1 MQRPHLKVLRRKEA
15 GSASNGGELILDG
28 SEKKGPIKNRIALR
42 SSAGSLPSSPGMYQ
56 RAGIEVDGLRARR
69 ENPSKVFVW
78 KRATRWWPPSCLGV
92 CGAPPHADRARAPP
106 NAPASASAVDERAEK
121 ALRSAAR
128 LGDVGGVRTAA
139 MRANVNCTTPTDET
153 ALHIAAGE
161 GTYPILSHLIPSDF
175 ILSHLISSDPI

>member
-1 MQRPHLKVLRRKEA
+1 MGVK
-15 GSASNGGELILDG
+15 LILDG
-28 SEKKGPIKNRIALR
+28 SEKKGPIKKIE
-42 SSAGSLPSSPGMYQ
+42 SLCDRAQPGLSHPAPVMYQ

-78 KRATRWWPPSCLGV
+78 NRATRWWPPSCLGV

-106 NAPASASAVDERAEK
+106 NAPAGASAVDERAEK

-128 LGDVGGVRTAA
+128 LGDVAGVRTAA

-161 GTYPILSHLIPSDF
+161 GTYPI
-175 ILSHLISSDPI
+175 